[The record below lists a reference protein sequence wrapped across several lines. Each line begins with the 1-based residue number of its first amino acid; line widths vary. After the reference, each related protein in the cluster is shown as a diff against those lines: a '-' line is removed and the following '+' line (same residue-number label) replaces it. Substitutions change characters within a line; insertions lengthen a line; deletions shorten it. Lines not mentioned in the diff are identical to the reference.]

1 MTSRMIKYLLVS
13 TVICLVLAWAGCSNS
28 PADSTNSSGNT
39 LVAAYFPLDPG
50 YTMIYSV
57 TTPDTTSE
65 ITFSVGAR
73 VHIGMAD
80 AVSWIIVSGM
90 GSVDTS
96 YLVATDSALYY
107 LETPYASPEKILSLP
122 LTPGATWPRYYNYNV
137 TGIYDDG
144 IGTAFD
150 STVGGNGGFSEPLG
164 DTTSAVDSSNTN
176 NNGGVAAKNYPSE
189 GANTFTV
196 VGVEQVDLGTLGT
209 FSDAVK
215 ISNVGYGR
223 TTNFYWFVPNVGL
236 VKYLLGT
243 NADGT
248 ATPQVAGLLTSHS

>member
-1 MTSRMIKYLLVS
+1 MIKYLFVS

-28 PADSTNSSGNT
+28 PGDSTNSSGAP
-39 LVAAYFPLDPG
+39 LVAAYFPLAPG

-57 TTPDTTSE
+57 TTPDTTKE
-65 ITFSVGAR
+65 ITFSVGE
-73 VHIGMAD
+73 HKNIGMAD
-80 AVSWIIVSGM
+80 AVNWIVVSGT

-107 LETPYASPEKILSLP
+107 LETPYSSPEKILSLP

-137 TGIYDDG
+137 IGTYNDG
-144 IGTAFD
+144 IGTAYD
-150 STVGGNGGFSEPLG
+150 SSNGGFTQPLG
-164 DTTSAVDSSNTN
+164 DTTSSGSADSSNTN
-176 NNGGVAAKNYPSE
+176 NNGGTAAKNYPSE

-196 VGVEQVDLGTLGT
+196 IGVEPIDLGTLGT

-215 ISNVGYGR
+215 ISNIGYFG
-223 TTNFYWFVPNVGL
+223 TTNLYWFVPNVGL

-248 ATPQVAGLLTSHS
+248 ATPQVAGLLVSHS